1 MMFLIQ
7 FIGTLFDLMSLA
19 IVARILMSWFRTSQ
33 SGAAYRFLY
42 DVTEP
47 LLGRARRLIPPVGMI
62 DFSPLIVL
70 ILLDLAQN
78 FIIRLLLQL

>member
-19 IVARILMSWFRTSQ
+19 IVARILMSWFRSSQ
-33 SGAAYRFLY
+33 SGPIYKFLY

-47 LLGRARRLIPPVGMI
+47 ILGPARRLIPPVGMI
-62 DFSPLIVL
+62 DFSPLLVL
-70 ILLDLAQN
+70 ILMDVAQN
-78 FIIRLLLQL
+78 LIIRLLLQI